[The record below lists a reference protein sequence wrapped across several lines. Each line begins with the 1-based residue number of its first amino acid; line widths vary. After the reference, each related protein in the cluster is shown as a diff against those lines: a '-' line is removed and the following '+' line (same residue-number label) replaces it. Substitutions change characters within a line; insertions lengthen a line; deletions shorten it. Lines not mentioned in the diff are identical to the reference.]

1 MTLSDEILNLQE
13 QSKDESEMTP
23 CARCGSGDT
32 RREER
37 GVKCEGCGYLE
48 PW

>member
-23 CARCGSGDT
+23 CARCESADT
-32 RREER
+32 HQEEQ
-37 GVKCEGCGYLE
+37 GVKCEVCGYLE